1 MKYLQPYAVK
11 FAKSS
16 SKPNPTIPSKCEYQ
30 RFGAVK
36 LVPSTPTPSGRSHVK
51 VLPPSN
57 RSPFRRNA
65 WKWHPFPAIPH
76 SMVEKRKKEFPFR
89 FPRCVRVGDDLSP
102 LPLRLLPVQDFTR
115 AVEFYDKDLGKK
127 ERSFVDGALPLMGG
141 KTMFGLADVF
151 RRGKRR
157 TWWLFAGTRLQGE
170 CRPAGLS
177 IFGYSTQHGENKLTW
192 SIFCADVSWIRFI
205 EPGTT
210 TTTELTRCNSSFA
223 TNYNWSYYFRF
234 SHCFWVFCIPDH
246 FHPSYSESQL
256 TGRMTSYL

>member
-1 MKYLQPYAVK
+1 MPENGIL
-11 FAKSS
+11 F
-16 SKPNPTIPSKCEYQ
+16 
-30 RFGAVK
+30 
-36 LVPSTPTPSGRSHVK
+36 
-51 VLPPSN
+51 PPS
-57 RSPFRRNA
+57 PTAWWKKERRN
-65 WKWHPFPAIPH
+65 
-76 SMVEKRKKEFPFR
+76 FPFDFHGVCEWVTIYRRCLFACFR
-89 FPRCVRVGDDLSP
+89 FKTSP
-102 LPLRLLPVQDFTR
+102 GRWNFTTR
-115 AVEFYDKDLGKK
+115 TLEKK

-234 SHCFWVFCIPDH
+234 SHCFGFSVFQTI
-246 FHPSYSESQL
+246 SIRAIL
-256 TGRMTSYL
+256 RVN